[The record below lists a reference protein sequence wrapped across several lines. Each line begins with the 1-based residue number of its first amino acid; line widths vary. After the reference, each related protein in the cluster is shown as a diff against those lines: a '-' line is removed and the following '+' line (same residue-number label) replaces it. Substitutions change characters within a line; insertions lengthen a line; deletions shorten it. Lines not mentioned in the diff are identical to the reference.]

1 MSLIKTVVQH
11 AFTMGLF
18 SAVFNF
24 LFSCSDGKPGML
36 SKSGYHISNAKVFYF
51 GGLSSGPA
59 KELIGADP
67 KSFKNLDEQG
77 FPEGSYGKDKQHVY
91 FEGKLVGK
99 ANASSFVRLRK
110 YFSRDQDHVFYLN
123 QVLSD
128 DPDHF
133 EFIDD
138 NVHKDRRHVYWSD
151 KIISDDPASF
161 QLVGQ
166 SEGLSYYKDQLG
178 ILANDTRI
186 PNADIESFKP
196 LAHGY
201 SMDKYKVYLME
212 STRLQEV
219 ANVDPSSFKVLTA
232 FYTADSQRIFW
243 RGKPLPDSDPAS
255 FEILNEESHCSRDKK
270 HAYHWDIVIPNTD
283 PNTFPN
289 GKRCKY
295 CTNEKIVFE
304 D

>member
-1 MSLIKTVVQH
+1 MSIVST
-11 AFTMGLF
+11 
-18 SAVFNF
+18 VFNF

-36 SKSGYHISNAKVFYF
+36 SKSGYHISDDKVYYF

-59 KELIGADP
+59 IELIGADP

-91 FEGKLVGK
+91 FEGKLISN
-99 ANASSFVRLRK
+99 ANASSLVRLK
-110 YFSRDQDHVFYLN
+110 GYFSRDQDHVFYLN
-123 QVLSD
+123 QILSD

-138 NVHKDRRHVYWSD
+138 NVHKDCKHVYWSD

-161 QLVGQ
+161 KLIGQ
-166 SEGLSYYKDQLG
+166 SGGSSYYKDQLG

-186 PNADIESFKP
+186 PGADAESFKP

-201 SMDKYKVYLME
+201 SMDKSKVYLME
-212 STRLQEV
+212 STQLQEV
-219 ANVDPSSFKVLTA
+219 PNAEPSSFKVLNA
-232 FYTADSQRIFW
+232 FYTSDSQHVFW
-243 RGKPLPDSDPAS
+243 RGKPLPDSDPS
-255 FEILNEESHCSRDKK
+255 TFEILNEESHCSRDKK
-270 HAYHWDIVIPNTD
+270 QAYHWDIVIPNTD
-283 PNTFPN
+283 PTTFPN